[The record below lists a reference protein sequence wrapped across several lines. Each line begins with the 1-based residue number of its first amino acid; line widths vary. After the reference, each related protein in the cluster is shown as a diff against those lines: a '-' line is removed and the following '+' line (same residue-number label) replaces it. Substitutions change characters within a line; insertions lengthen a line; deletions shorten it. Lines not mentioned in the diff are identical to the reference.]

1 MSASTR
7 LPAIFS
13 TITLAGSAVALSVS
27 PSLRSQVIPEQ
38 IRRAMPAHLKKHT
51 LRVLAGLFVLVNLKN
66 VPTTWHIRVLRAI
79 IYQLYFSPKP
89 IRRAQL
95 FAPLVT
101 HTWNSPL
108 DCDYNFHKS
117 NSTYFKDLDV
127 ARAHYVGALIRT
139 GLRRLNAGDKEGLST
154 VAAPTQPKGRRKV
167 PDNFIIALG
176 GVSCTF
182 RKEIKPL
189 ARFEIW
195 TRLLSWDDKWFYVV
209 SHVVRPGAIRPKGY
223 HLQPWKEQGR
233 SWLGSLF
240 SSSGK
245 SRKDRPIRQGE
256 DLKRAVYATS
266 IAKYVCKKGRATVP
280 PEVLFDRSRLLPRS
294 PKPASPPQDTTPLAG
309 SEPDVLRLTNPDL
322 LSADSASGQDTPL
335 SSSLGGPE
343 AAGPALAS
351 ALRQTSEVESGEVE
365 EELSWEQVEHMRLRG
380 LKYATMFDGLAGL
393 QDEFGSEAR
402 DGAEDVL
409 GFYGDLFY

>member
-1 MSASTR
+1 
-7 LPAIFS
+7 
-13 TITLAGSAVALSVS
+13 
-27 PSLRSQVIPEQ
+27 
-38 IRRAMPAHLKKHT
+38 MPAHLKKHT

-240 SSSGK
+240 SSS
-245 SRKDRPIRQGE
+245 

-280 PEVLFDRSRLLPRS
+280 PEVLFDRSRLLP
-294 PKPASPPQDTTPLAG
+294 
-309 SEPDVLRLTNPDL
+309 
-322 LSADSASGQDTPL
+322 
-335 SSSLGGPE
+335 
-343 AAGPALAS
+343 
-351 ALRQTSEVESGEVE
+351 SGEVE